1 MFKKLTGKKR
11 MLALGGVAAIAV
23 LLVVLIGSLVLR
35 VDAARAQEI
44 ALAATGG
51 GEIVAQEI
59 DREGFWNEYSY
70 DIRNGDVWYE
80 VEISPFGSVT
90 GMESNQAS
98 YGHWD

>member
-23 LLVVLIGSLVLR
+23 LLVVLIGSLVFR

-51 GEIVAQEI
+51 GEIFAQEI
-59 DREGFWNEYSY
+59 DRVGFWN
-70 DIRNGDVWYE
+70 G
-80 VEISPFGSVT
+80 
-90 GMESNQAS
+90 
-98 YGHWD
+98 